1 VSNEDKGDTVAGEGS
16 EGSSLLYGVTEW
28 EPRSRLDIFFYYL
41 YGALVTNAKLL
52 AVGALVL
59 ILFTNVSLALA
70 GLFLNPIVGGFAV
83 VSVLPAGFIAVY
95 VWESDPT
102 AKRPALYLAV
112 TFALGTVAT
121 TFAYLLN
128 TSSVGWFEALPFL
141 SMALFFFLFV
151 GPVEEALKLGAVY
164 VYPFGTEGF
173 VTALDGAVFG
183 AFAGLGFATAE
194 NALYI
199 ATEGLIGGGGLE
211 TVIGRA
217 GVAPAHV
224 MWSAIAGYYLGLAY
238 VTKEYAG
245 VLVFKGLVTVALL
258 HATYNTFMT
267 YAPLAAGIEAGEVA
281 VQVGNFV
288 FLVGFY
294 AGVGWLLYSL
304 IERYRRA
311 ETEVG
316 VRTEGDL

>member
-1 VSNEDKGDTVAGEGS
+1 MSDENKGDNVSEEGS
-16 EGSSLLYGVTEW
+16 DGSSLLYGVTEW
-28 EPRSRLDIFFYYL
+28 EPRSPLDVFFYYL
-41 YGALVTNAKLL
+41 YGALVTNVKLV
-52 AVGALVL
+52 AVGVLVL
-59 ILFTNVSLALA
+59 ILFTNVSFDLA
-70 GLFLNPIVGGFAV
+70 GLFLNPIVGTFAV
-83 VSVLPAGFIAVY
+83 ISVLPAGFIAVY

-121 TFAYLLN
+121 TLAYFIN
-128 TSSVGWFEALPFL
+128 TSTVGWFEALPFL
-141 SMALFFFLFV
+141 SMALFFFILV
-151 GPVEEALKLGAVY
+151 GPVEEILKLGAVY
-164 VYPFGTEGF
+164 IYPYGTEGF
-173 VTALDGAVFG
+173 GTALDGAVFG

-211 TVIGRA
+211 TLIGRA

-245 VLVFKGLVTVALL
+245 VLIFKGLVTVAVL
-258 HATYNTFMT
+258 HGTYNTFMT
-267 YAPLAAGIEAGEVA
+267 YAPLATGVDTTEVA
-281 VQVGNFV
+281 VQVANFV

-294 AGVGWLLYSL
+294 GVVGYILHSL
-304 IERYRRA
+304 IRRYRRA
-311 ETEVG
+311 DKEVG
-316 VRTEGDL
+316 LRQ